1 MGSIRHVQYFLQ
13 KITSNLKPQGVVS
26 YPISQGKIIN
36 FAAMVLIPDGE
47 GKRHD
52 GPTVIEAS
60 KQDLVDIYKG
70 WEKEVVT
77 RRDSR

>member
-1 MGSIRHVQYFLQ
+1 
-13 KITSNLKPQGVVS
+13 
-26 YPISQGKIIN
+26 
-36 FAAMVLIPDGE
+36 MVLIPDGE

-70 WEKEVVT
+70 WEKEVQDLIHVST
-77 RRDSR
+77 VSDTWRR